1 MKFLVTI
8 LTVFVV
14 LLAMFVVVFIF
25 GPAILEMVVEKIE
38 EWDDIFDSLKEEK

>member
-1 MKFLVTI
+1 MEIISTIAAIFLTLLVLAVT
-8 LTVFVV
+8 
-14 LLAMFVVVFIF
+14 VFIF